1 MTFDH
6 GTYRCGNYSKEETIQ
21 GRKLFAEIRY
31 LNLQQFPNLKKRI
44 VAKEKKGCCKNKNVF
59 FPMKT
64 IRKDDQPLI
73 VSRVDLFLFDLLF
86 PNHNIP
92 PKIVLRQKKMS

>member
-1 MTFDH
+1 MRKLFK
-6 GTYRCGNYSKEETIQ
+6 GGNYSRAETI
-21 GRKLFAEIRY
+21 RRNTVFEFATISK
-31 LNLQQFPNLKKRI
+31 FKKRI